1 MKDFETRIREFN
13 SDKKFGLI
21 DGDIKLL
28 TGMIVHTA
36 DFSGGAKTFE
46 ISRKWS
52 DRVNLEFTA

>member
-1 MKDFETRIREFN
+1 
-13 SDKKFGLI
+13 
-21 DGDIKLL
+21 
-28 TGMIVHTA
+28 MIVHTA